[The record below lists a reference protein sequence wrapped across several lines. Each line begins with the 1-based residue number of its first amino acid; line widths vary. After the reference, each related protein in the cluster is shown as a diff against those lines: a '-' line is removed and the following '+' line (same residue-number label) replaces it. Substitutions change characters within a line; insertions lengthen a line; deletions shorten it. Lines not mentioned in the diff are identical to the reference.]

1 MFASQNNEN
10 LINEVMM
17 DIDEFGQDMKVY
29 QIYSYFTEVNQDF
42 VTDYVHAEKP
52 KKDMYMTEGE
62 YHQLIEQFDKQL
74 KTLDKTKHELTT
86 LGKLRTQL
94 LTQANALNELPKTYA
109 STRKAVKK
117 YQKKHKSDNYRNQA
131 KSRAK
136 KFIQDFARRDELL
149 ELRDMIDER
158 LNE

>member
-1 MFASQNNEN
+1 MLASQNNEK

-29 QIYSYFTEVNQDF
+29 QVYSYFPEVNQDF

-52 KKDMYMTEGE
+52 KKDMYMTEEE
-62 YHQLIEQFDKQL
+62 YHRLIEQFDKQL

-86 LGKLRTQL
+86 LGKLRIQL
-94 LTQANALNELPKTYA
+94 LAQANALNELPKTYA

-136 KFIQDFARRDELL
+136 KFIRDFARRDELL